1 MGELCKTICME
12 KGIDYTGIAVSFYCH
27 DGKGNFV
34 THRRTQNCRDEWGR
48 WDFGGGGLK
57 FNEILEDGVIREV
70 EEEYGT
76 KPIQI
81 EFMGTDEVFR
91 THEGKN
97 THWISFRYKVLV
109 DRDSVK
115 NNEPEKH
122 DALMWVT
129 LDNLPSPLHSQS
141 AASLEKYKNI
151 LNTHN

>member
-57 FNEILEDGVIREV
+57 FNEKLEDGVIREV